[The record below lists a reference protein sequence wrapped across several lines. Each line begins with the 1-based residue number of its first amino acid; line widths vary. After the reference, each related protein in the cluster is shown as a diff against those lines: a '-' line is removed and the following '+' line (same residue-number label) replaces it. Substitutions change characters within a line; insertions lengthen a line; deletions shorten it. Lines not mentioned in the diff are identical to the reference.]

1 MSNYKE
7 RLVRKWEAA
16 KGPMSIKAIEDPYI
30 KENLAQLLENQEV
43 KDFSG
48 STMFSESGA
57 YASDGATSDGS
68 LDGAYGS
75 YPQTAGNGGPSNW
88 KGGDWKF
95 RPVALALQRRTF
107 PDLFAN
113 KVVGVQAM
121 STPVGLAYALRFT
134 YNKNGFGPEAAWDVV
149 PQYAGYS
156 GNPGTSAA
164 LQNYTGL
171 AATSGAVY
179 GSSGTGLL
187 TSAGE
192 FAQIADSR
200 SSCGTSG
207 INQTAPIG
215 AYGAGSGIG
224 CGVEREWNQL
234 GLRIDQQAIEAL
246 TRKLAASFSLE
257 AAQDIKAM
265 HGVDIEREMVNVL
278 QYEITAELDRELLSS
293 LYSAA
298 TNVTIG
304 GGQIPAI
311 DVTAGDNFGR
321 WNGERYMSVI
331 SAIIYQANQIAIYT
345 RRGPGNFVVVSP
357 DIATALQAA
366 GHQFVN
372 YTQNVN
378 PNTTMAAIG
387 KLNGTLDVYRDQY
400 ATSSYALVGYKG
412 PGVSDAGVIFSPYI
426 MGLQNRA
433 ISPDDFSP
441 RVGVMSRYAIT
452 NSLLGAGRYYR
463 LIPFMNVANLI
474 PGAGTGT
481 ITY

>member
-16 KGPMSIKAIEDPYI
+16 KCPMSIKSIDDQYV
-30 KENLAQLLENQEV
+30 KENLAQLLENQEI
-43 KDFSG
+43 KDFNG
-48 STMFSESGA
+48 NQIFLGESGQF
-57 YASDGATSDGS
+57 SGDGATSTGS
-68 LDGAYGS
+68 LDGAFGS
-75 YPQTAGNGGPSNW
+75 NPGTAGNGGPSGW
-88 KGGDWKF
+88 KGGDWRF

-134 YNKNGFGPEAAWDVV
+134 YDKNGKGPEAAWDLV

-156 GNPGTSAA
+156 GAPGTSSNPVPFPSTAS
-164 LQNYTGL
+164 GVS
-171 AATSGAVY
+171 ATY
-179 GSSGTGLL
+179 GTSGTGLL

-192 FAQIADSR
+192 ALQIADSR
-200 SSCGTSG
+200 SNCTTGWVTSG
-207 INQTAPIG
+207 
-215 AYGAGSGIG
+215 
-224 CGVEREWNQL
+224 CGQEPQWNQL

-278 QYEITAELDRELLSS
+278 QYEITAELDRELLSN
-293 LYSAA
+293 LYRAA
-298 TNVTIG
+298 TDTTKG
-304 GGQIPAI
+304 GGIIPAV
-311 DVTAGDNFGR
+311 DVTAGDDFGR
-321 WNGERYMSVI
+321 WNGERYMSII
-331 SAIIYQANQIAIYT
+331 SAIIYQTNQIAIYT

-378 PNTTMAAIG
+378 PNTTMSAIG

-400 ATSSYALVGYKG
+400 AGGSYALVGYKG
-412 PGVSDAGVIFSPYI
+412 PGVSDSGVIFSPYI

-441 RVGVMSRYAIT
+441 RIGVMSRYAIT
-452 NSLLGAGRYYR
+452 DSLLGAGRYYR
-463 LIPFMNVANLI
+463 LIPFMNVNRLI
-474 PGAGTGT
+474 PGAGAGA
-481 ITY
+481 INSYVA